1 MPRLCGDVMRRINP
15 RPDRAP
21 MPFRYA
27 LCNEL
32 LDDRPFA
39 DQCATIAA
47 CGYTGVEIAPF
58 TLAPRVTEL
67 SAHERAELRRT
78 AEDAG
83 LEVVG
88 LHWLLAKTEGLHL
101 TTPDDAVRERTADYL
116 AALADCC
123 ADLGGRVLVF
133 GSPPQRNLT
142 DGTTDAEALDRAAA
156 VFRAAAPTFEDR
168 GVVLCFEP
176 LAPAETNFVT
186 TCGQA
191 AELIER
197 VGSPS
202 FRLHQDVKAMLGG
215 ESAPPAEV
223 IREFAGLTEHFHAND
238 ANLLGPG
245 MGDTDFAPI
254 FAALD
259 DTGYDGWVSVE
270 VFDYEPG
277 REEIARRSIEHMRA
291 VERRVTG

>member
-1 MPRLCGDVMRRINP
+1 
-15 RPDRAP
+15 

-39 DQCATIAA
+39 EQCATIAG
-47 CGYTGVEIAPF
+47 CGYGGVEIAPF

-67 SAHERAELRRT
+67 SARDRTTLRTT

-101 TTPDDAVRERTADYL
+101 TTPDDAVRRRTADYL
-116 AALADCC
+116 VALAECC

-133 GSPPQRNLT
+133 GSPPQRNLEE
-142 DGTTDAEALDRAAA
+142 GTSYTAAVERAAET
-156 VFRAAAPTFEDR
+156 FKAAAPTFEDR

-176 LAPAETNFVT
+176 LAPAETDFVN

-191 AELIER
+191 AELIDR
-197 VGSPS
+197 VGSPA

-223 IREFAGLTEHFHAND
+223 IRDFAGLTEHFHAND

-254 FAALD
+254 FTALD
-259 DTGYDGWVSVE
+259 ETGYDGWVSVE
-270 VFDYEPG
+270 VFDYAPG
-277 REEIARRSIEHMRA
+277 RDEIARRSIEHMREVA
-291 VERRVTG
+291 RRVGEGRAGA

>member
-1 MPRLCGDVMRRINP
+1 M
-15 RPDRAP
+15 A
-21 MPFRYA
+21 FRYA

-39 DQCATIAA
+39 DQCAAIAG
-47 CGYTGVEIAPF
+47 CGYGGVEIAPF

-67 SAHERAELRRT
+67 SARDRAGLRNT
-78 AEDAG
+78 AEQAG

-88 LHWLLAKTEGLHL
+88 LHWLLAKTEGFHL
-101 TTPDDAVRERTADYL
+101 TTPDDAVRRDTAGYL
-116 AALADCC
+116 AELADCC

-142 DGTTDAEALDRAAA
+142 GGTTEAEAMDRAAA
-156 VFRAAAPTFEDR
+156 VFRAAVPAFEDR

-176 LAPAETNFVT
+176 LAPAETDFVT

-191 AELIER
+191 AELIDR

-202 FRLHQDVKAMLGG
+202 FRLHQDVKAMVGG
-215 ESAPPAEV
+215 ESAPPADV
-223 IREFAGLTEHFHAND
+223 IREFAALTEHFHAND

-254 FAALD
+254 FTALD
-259 DTGYDGWVSVE
+259 ETGYAGWVSVE
-270 VFDYEPG
+270 VFDYAPG
-277 REEIARRSIEHMRA
+277 RDEIARRSLEHMRA
-291 VERRVTG
+291 LERRVTG